1 METQESTGV
10 SATHLD
16 WTMVPYVRKSFHK
29 HFRDGVVWVEHRIL
43 DCTPP
48 DGVEITDLAIDGEFY
63 KDLEC
68 PNAYDYAMVMTERE
82 VHQAVEGMY
91 HNLK

>member
-1 METQESTGV
+1 MI
-10 SATHLD
+10 
-16 WTMVPYVRKSFHK
+16 PYIRKSFHK
-29 HFRDGVVWVEHRIL
+29 HFRDGIVWVEHRIL

-48 DGVEITDLAIDGEFY
+48 DGVDITDLAIDGEFY

-82 VHQAVEGMY
+82 IYQAVEGLY
-91 HNLK
+91 HNLNTLQSRSGN